1 MPRAILSFSFL
12 LLWALQLSGQ
22 VLDDR
27 LKLFIDCNTRCYWV
41 YVKQEMTFVNY
52 VQDRQAA
59 DIFVLATD
67 QGASGGSREIQFIFS
82 GQKRFEAKSDTIQF
96 YREANVSDADARE
109 QYLKYLKKGLLPY
122 LVQTSL
128 IDKLEYSIDSED
140 VSDSELD
147 TDVDPWKNWSFRV
160 NANASLSGESNF
172 STGNFSGGF
181 GADKVTDD
189 IKLRIRSSF
198 NYSRSSFTLSDGEV
212 VSTTIAGNNQSLLFV
227 KSISDHLSIGGRVEA
242 GSSTFGNTD
251 FQAAVK
257 PAIEYNFFP
266 YSENSTRRFSL
277 RYSIG
282 PEYFDYTEST
292 VFDKL
297 TETVV
302 RHGLALEF
310 NQTQNWGNISLFAS
324 TEQFLHDPALY
335 KIQLYP
341 NVELNIVK
349 GLSLDFGGNVGFI
362 KDRINIA
369 QTEFSDEEIIL
380 QTIQLDTNFSYWSYI
395 GFSYRFGTQNNSV
408 VNPRF

>member
-1 MPRAILSFSFL
+1 M
-12 LLWALQLSGQ
+12 
-22 VLDDR
+22 
-27 LKLFIDCNTRCYWV
+27 
-41 YVKQEMTFVNY
+41 
-52 VQDRQAA
+52 
-59 DIFVLATD
+59 
-67 QGASGGSREIQFIFS
+67 
-82 GQKRFEAKSDTIQF
+82 
-96 YREANVSDADARE
+96 
-109 QYLKYLKKGLLPY
+109 
-122 LVQTSL
+122 
-128 IDKLEYSIDSED
+128 
-140 VSDSELD
+140 
-147 TDVDPWKNWSFRV
+147 
-160 NANASLSGESNF
+160 
-172 STGNFSGGF
+172 
-181 GADKVTDD
+181 
-189 IKLRIRSSF
+189 
-198 NYSRSSFTLSDGEV
+198 